1 MDILI
6 ATNNAHKAEELAA
19 ILGQIDGVKILT
31 LRDIP
36 EQLPE
41 PVEDGATLEENAYI
55 KAREIHTA
63 TGLPVVADDTGLEV
77 AALGGAPGVFSA
89 RYAGE
94 DATYADNCHKL
105 LESLKSAADRS
116 ARFRTVICYVDAQR
130 TLFAEG
136 SADGVI
142 ISEMRGEKGFG
153 YDPLFVPAGQEKTFA
168 EMSPEEKNRIS
179 HRARALAGLRDVLS
193 PYLADAE

>member
-19 ILGQIDGVKILT
+19 ILGRIEGVNIIT

-36 EQLPE
+36 ERLPE

-63 TGLPVVADDTGLEV
+63 TGLAVVADDTGLEV
-77 AALGGAPGVFSA
+77 AALGGAPGVRSA

-94 DATYADNCHKL
+94 DATYADNCRKL
-105 LESLKSAADRS
+105 LEALEGSADRS

-136 SADGVI
+136 EADGTI
-142 ISEMRGEKGFG
+142 LPQMRGEGGFG
-153 YDPLFVPAGQEKTFA
+153 YDPLFVPAGQERTFA

-193 PYLADAE
+193 PYLADAP

>member
-19 ILGQIDGVKILT
+19 ILGQIDGVNIVT

-36 EQLPE
+36 ERLPE

-55 KAREIHTA
+55 KAREIHIA

-77 AALGGAPGVFSA
+77 AALGGAPGVLSA

-94 DATYADNCHKL
+94 DATYADNCRKL
-105 LESLKSAADRS
+105 LESLEGAGDRS

-136 SADGVI
+136 SVDGTI
-142 ISEMRGEKGFG
+142 LPEMRGEGGFG
-153 YDPLFVPAGQEKTFA
+153 YDPLFVPAGQKRTFA
-168 EMSPEEKNRIS
+168 EISPEEKNRIS
-179 HRARALAGLRDVLS
+179 HRARALAGLGDVLS

>member
-19 ILGQIDGVKILT
+19 ILGQIDGVSIVT

-36 EQLPE
+36 ERLPE

-77 AALGGAPGVFSA
+77 AALGGAPGVLSA

-94 DATYADNCHKL
+94 DASYADNCRKL
-105 LESLKSAADRS
+105 VESLEGAADRS

-136 SADGVI
+136 SVDGTI
-142 ISEMRGEKGFG
+142 LPQMRGEGGFG
-153 YDPLFVPAGQEKTFA
+153 YDPLFVPAGQKRTFA

-179 HRARALAGLRDVLS
+179 HRARALAGLGDVLS